1 MKAKWFAGIG
11 SAVLACVLGASA
23 AWAQGM
29 EVRYGLWAKQGEAQ
43 HVGALKFKEV
53 LEAESGGKFNV
64 IVYPGNQLGT
74 PREML
79 AQLALNTTQIMASG
93 DPGIKEIE
101 YLALPYLMKGIA
113 NYAAVINSPIGEAWN
128 KKLVDQR
135 KVQLLGFLP
144 RSPRQISTN
153 KVINSMADL
162 KGLKLRAPQRD
173 YYVES
178 LTALGAKPTP
188 MAFKEVYT
196 ALQTGVVDGQEN
208 PIETIYAQKF
218 YEVQKAIAMVD
229 YIDKPAYVMV
239 GDAFWQG
246 LSADDRAHFK
256 TAQAA
261 SRALVEGMLPTQ
273 QKEFIEKPGQ
283 GGVHRRHPEGARQAR
298 HRSLGRGDL
307 QESRRDR
314 PERDV
319 GPAGR
324 FFAGSGRHVSGP

>member
-1 MKAKWFAGIG
+1 MRFVKGFLLCVAA
-11 SAVLACVLGASA
+11 SVAAVAISGA
-23 AWAQGM
+23 AQAV
-29 EVRYGLWAKQGEAQ
+29 EVRYGLWAKEGEAQ
-43 HVGALKFKEV
+43 HIGALKFKEV
-53 LEAESGGKFNV
+53 LEAESNGKFAV

-79 AQLALNTTQIMASG
+79 AQLALNTTQVMASG

-113 NYAAVINSPIGEAWN
+113 NYAAVINSPIGEEWN
-128 KKLVDQR
+128 AKLVDQR

-162 KGLKLRAPQRD
+162 EGLKLRAPQRD

-178 LTALGAKPTP
+178 LSALGAKPTP

-218 YEVQKAIAMVD
+218 YEVQEAIAMVD
-229 YIDKPAYVMV
+229 YIDKPAYVMIS
-239 GDAFWQG
+239 DSFWSS
-246 LSADDRAHFK
+246 LSDEDKALFK
-256 TAQAA
+256 KAQAA
-261 SRALVEGMLPTQ
+261 SRTVVEEMLPGQ
-273 QKEFIEKPGQ
+273 QKEFLAKMEASGVTVTYPDKAEFMAATQSVRDKLGVGIWGEDTYRKVVEIGQ
-283 GGVHRRHPEGARQAR
+283 K
-298 HRSLGRGDL
+298 DL
-307 QESRRDR
+307 
-314 PERDV
+314 
-319 GPAGR
+319 
-324 FFAGSGRHVSGP
+324 

>member
-273 QKEFIEKPGQ
+273 QKEFIEKMQAAGITITYPDKAEFIAATQKVRDKLGTDRWGEETYKKVVEIGQ
-283 GGVHRRHPEGARQAR
+283 KEM
-298 HRSLGRGDL
+298 
-307 QESRRDR
+307 
-314 PERDV
+314 
-319 GPAGR
+319 
-324 FFAGSGRHVSGP
+324 